1 MISGPKSVIER
12 TYIKMQ
18 IEPVKASTCRGR
30 LIQLWLGIRYS
41 ERLG

>member
-1 MISGPKSVIER
+1 MISGAKSVIER

-18 IEPVKASTCRGR
+18 IEPVQASTCRGC
-30 LIQLWLGIRYS
+30 LMQLWLGIQYS